1 LRRGRW
7 LVAALAVAGGVAAG
21 GADASAAIDA
31 RVQGSFTMHGRVTV
45 AHNLPGVRRGQRVTR
60 TWILTA
66 GCSAR
71 FCPTLSLV
79 RYRGRGL
86 DRIVLRRRGRGL
98 YVGSGVFYVPVRCG
112 ARLYRHGGKVPFT
125 IVLRVARA
133 QVVQAVSFAT
143 ALTATYTNPGR
154 LNLTPCAGFLGHDAA
169 SYTGRLRSGV
179 PAPPSAAFTF
189 ARPNPVLT
197 TFAFQDTSARGA
209 NGAAIVQRTWNF
221 GDPASGAANTASGT
235 NPSHTFSGH
244 GTYAVTLTVSDGNGL
259 VGRVTQ
265 QVTV

>member
-1 LRRGRW
+1 MEEPEEQVGSDRLW
-7 LVAALAVAGGVAAG
+7 L
-21 GADASAAIDA
+21 
-31 RVQGSFTMHGRVTV
+31 
-45 AHNLPGVRRGQRVTR
+45 
-60 TWILTA
+60 LTA
-66 GCSAR
+66 GCFAR

-125 IVLRVARA
+125 IVLRVARV

-235 NPSHTFSGH
+235 NPTHTFSGH
-244 GTYAVTLTVSDGNGL
+244 GTYAVTETVSVQGQSPLVNAVSSEQTHEVSRLEAEQLPLSKRNISNLLGL
-259 VGRVTQ
+259 GTGASAGGGFVRLITA
-265 QVTV
+265 